1 MGVLKKRK
9 AKEILQFIEDN
20 RLSFDFMELDDHEVV
35 HVLGTGE
42 GNRKIHY
49 AMYPIREHR
58 DLKDG
63 FATSDKGW
71 LREAIEFIMDMKDME
86 KKSI

>member
-20 RLSFDFMELDDHEVV
+20 RLSFDFMDLDDHEVV
-35 HVLGTGE
+35 HVIGAGE
-42 GNRKIHY
+42 DNRKIHY
-49 AMYPIREHR
+49 AMYPIREHG
-58 DLKDG
+58 DLKYG
-63 FATSDKGW
+63 FAISDKGW

-86 KKSI
+86 EKSI